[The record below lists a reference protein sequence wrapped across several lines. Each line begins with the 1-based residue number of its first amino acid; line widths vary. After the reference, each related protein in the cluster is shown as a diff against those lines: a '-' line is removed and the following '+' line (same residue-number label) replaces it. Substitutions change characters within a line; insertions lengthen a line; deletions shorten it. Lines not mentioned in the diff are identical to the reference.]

1 MLKEQNQEMSVE
13 FKGARKLRVDL
24 ENAVQKEQESG
35 RLLALDNALAATR
48 NHAVADVETAFL
60 VAQ

>member
-1 MLKEQNQEMSVE
+1 MRVE
-13 FKGARKLRVDL
+13 FKRARKLRVDL

-35 RLLALDNALAATR
+35 RLLSLNNALVAAG
-48 NHAVADVETAFL
+48 NHAVADVEATLL